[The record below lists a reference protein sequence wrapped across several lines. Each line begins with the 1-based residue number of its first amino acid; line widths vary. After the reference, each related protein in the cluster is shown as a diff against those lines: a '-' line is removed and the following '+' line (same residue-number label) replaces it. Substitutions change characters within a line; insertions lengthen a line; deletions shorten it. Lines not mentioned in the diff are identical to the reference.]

1 MIADGSGVANMRR
14 ARWWWVVLA
23 LAGTLATPS
32 GARAV
37 PHPFAWAAFGLTGVG
52 R

>member
-14 ARWWWVVLA
+14 ARWWWMVLA
-23 LAGTLATPS
+23 LAGTLAAPS
-32 GARAV
+32 GATVV
-37 PHPFAWAAFGLTGVG
+37 PHPFARAAFGLTGVG